1 MSAKGSSLSANPY
14 AGAAAA
20 WSYAFISIAIT
31 LFNKAV
37 LSSYSYDAPMTLT
50 LLQGVV
56 TVVCLEFMKWRG
68 WVEYPDFSWR
78 MAWRVAPLSFVF
90 IAYVVV
96 SLISLGKVNVP
107 MFTALR
113 RVTIVF
119 VMVEE
124 YFLLGITPSRS
135 VVNTVVVMCLG
146 AALAGWNDLTF
157 DLVRWLMWARPGR
170 QPVVP
175 ATRGI

>member
-1 MSAKGSSLSANPY
+1 MSAKGSSLSASPY
-14 AGAAAA
+14 APAAAA
-20 WSYAFISIAIT
+20 WSYGLISIAIT
-31 LFNKAV
+31 LFNKSV
-37 LSSYSYDAPMTLT
+37 LSSYGYDAPMTLT
-50 LLQGVV
+50 LLQSVV

-78 MAWRVAPLSFVF
+78 MARRVAPLSFVF

-119 VMVEE
+119 IMVEE
-124 YFLLGITPSRS
+124 YFLLGITPSRA
-135 VVNTVVVMCLG
+135 VVQTVMVMCLG
-146 AALAGWNDLTF
+146 AAIAGWNDLTF
-157 DLVRWLMWARPGR
+157 DPVRGDGGSVGGAP
-170 QPVVP
+170 
-175 ATRGI
+175 